1 MSNKKC
7 PICHKKIVGYPA
19 ISRKDNKTEIC
30 SDCGMNE
37 AINLAKEHMKT
48 TKLMRV
54 IMTRKSENREQI
66 LSSIEAVTKVFNTT
80 PKIVEIQ
87 KTIELEKNIY
97 EYFSNNLLKE
107 NEIIKKNKQY
117 CSDNED
123 AILIKKVGAEDK
135 EGIVVMCE
143 GFDYARYTGIV
154 VE

>member
-7 PICHKKIVGYPA
+7 PLCHQKITGYPA
-19 ISRKDNKTEIC
+19 LSRKDNKTQIC
-30 SDCGMNE
+30 SNCGMME
-37 AINLAKEHMKT
+37 AINIAKENMKT

-54 IMTRKSENREQI
+54 IMTRKSENKKQI
-66 LSSIEAVTKVFNTT
+66 INSIKAVTAVFGTA
-80 PKIVEIQ
+80 PKTIEI
-87 KTIELEKNIY
+87 KKIIELEKEKY

-107 NEIIKKNKQY
+107 NDIIKENKKY
-117 CSDNED
+117 CAENED
-123 AILIKKVGAEDK
+123 AILIKEIGVEDK